1 MICNFIDCCIADDY
15 WVECETCGNKLETM
29 APAHKFNSL
38 GIVCKGK
45 NSKIELVGEGK
56 SFTFPAQ
63 IVELG
68 DNEYTKTPELYLM
81 QHTGN
86 RVFLDVDRPFIIRL
100 VRGDGDKF
108 SVHEEVNVKV
118 SIFKK

>member
-1 MICNFIDCCIADDY
+1 MICNFIDCCIAKDT
-15 WVECETCGNKLETM
+15 WVECETCGTKLETM

-45 NSKIELVGEGK
+45 PAELVGEGK

-68 DNEYTKTPELYLM
+68 DNHFSKTPQLYLM

-86 RVFLDVDRPFIIRL
+86 RVFLDVDRPFLIRL

-108 SVHEEVNVKV
+108 SVCDEVNVKI